1 MQPMGKV
8 KDIGNHPNIQSF
20 VRAKLALYENQEKNY
35 KTLFEMMFSER
46 DNIMAEYT
54 DGYRIKKLTYGQFR
68 QWIEETAPAVRTA
81 LGNPQKDTIVG
92 IYMDNSM
99 QWLVVFWSVL
109 MCGCRPLLM
118 NTRLDTAIL
127 EQLLQEHSISTVIS
141 DGKVFSVNT
150 LIAHE
155 ILVRGEPV
163 EDWSDFGSEVIFMSS
178 GTSEHV
184 KLCAYTGENFYYQVC
199 SSYDIVL
206 KCPDI
211 VRSYEGQ
218 IKHLMLL
225 PLYHVF
231 GFMAVYLWFGFFGR
245 SFVFLK
251 DMSPA
256 TILAT
261 IRKHNV
267 THIFAVPMVWESV
280 HREAERKIRS
290 RSEETYR
297 RFAFFLKLCNRT
309 GKPGSWLA
317 KRVFREVRD
326 ASFGPSVQ
334 FMITG
339 GSPIS
344 AETLAFYNGIGYPLF
359 NGYGMTEVG
368 ITSVETSGRKR
379 QRNKGAV
386 GVPFSHVQYRI
397 EADGQ
402 LQIRSKAMASRI
414 VSGDK
419 VVVTDPEQWFNSR
432 DVARKEKDRFYL
444 GGRADDLIVCEN
456 GENINPVLVES
467 KLKVEGC
474 RQLCLFNSKNDGPVL
489 IAYAPDCCADK
500 TLQAITQ
507 ALQQSLQQAKLT
519 GEVKKIVV
527 TSTPLMSE
535 AEFKVSRRAVAR
547 KYDRGEFFI
556 LTPHTMDTHR
566 KQMLSRTEEA
576 LCQCFVQALGK
587 PELQIG
593 VADDFFTDL
602 GGTSLDYFMLK
613 DSILAQF
620 GVDITSQE
628 QPLTTV
634 SACCQYITK
643 RKVE

>member
-1 MQPMGKV
+1 MRKV

-35 KTLFEMMFSER
+35 KTLYEMMFSER
-46 DNIMAEYT
+46 DNVMAEYT

-68 QWIEETAPAVRTA
+68 QWIEETAPAVRAA
-81 LGNPQKDTIVG
+81 LGYPQKDTIVG

-99 QWLVVFWSVL
+99 QWLVAFWSVL

-127 EQLLQEHSISTVIS
+127 EQLLQEHGIQTVIS
-141 DGKVFSVNT
+141 DGKKFSVNT
-150 LIAHE
+150 LIADD
-155 ILVRGEPV
+155 ILVRGEPAA
-163 EDWSDFGSEVIFMSS
+163 EWGDFGSEVIFMSS
-178 GTSEHV
+178 GTSEHI
-184 KLCAYTGENFYYQVC
+184 KLCAYTGNNFYYQVC
-199 SSYDIVL
+199 SSYDIVQ

-231 GFMAVYLWFGFFGR
+231 GFMAVYLWFGFFSR

-251 DMSPA
+251 DMSPT

-290 RSEETYR
+290 RSEQTYR
-297 RFAFFLKLCNRT
+297 RFALFLKLCNRT
-309 GKPGSWLA
+309 GNLGSWLA

-334 FMITG
+334 CMITG
-339 GSPIS
+339 GSAI
-344 AETLAFYNGIGYPLF
+344 ARETLEFYNGIGYPLF

-368 ITSVETSGRKR
+368 ITSVETSHKKSV
-379 QRNKGAV
+379 RNRGAV
-386 GVPFSHVQYRI
+386 GKPFTHVQY
-397 EADGQ
+397 AVAPDGQ
-402 LQIRSKAMASRI
+402 LLIRSKAMASRI
-414 VSGDK
+414 VCGDT
-419 VVVTDPEQWFNSR
+419 VTVTDPEQWFDSR
-432 DVARKEKDRFYL
+432 DVARMEKGRFYL

-467 KLKVEGC
+467 KLKVDSC
-474 RQLCLFNSKNDGPVL
+474 QQLCLFQSKKEGPVL
-489 IAYAPDCCADK
+489 IAYAPDCCDDE
-500 TLQAITQ
+500 TLQTITEALRQ
-507 ALQQSLQQAKLT
+507 ALVQAKLT
-519 GEVKKIVV
+519 GEVKKIAV
-527 TSTPLMSE
+527 TATPLMGE
-535 AEFKVSRRAVAR
+535 AEFKLSRRTVAR
-547 KYDRGEFFI
+547 KYDGGEFFI

-566 KQMLSRTEEA
+566 KQLLSQTEEA
-576 LCQCFVQALGK
+576 LCQCFAQALGK
-587 PELQIG
+587 PELQVG
-593 VADDFFTDL
+593 VTDDFFTDL

-613 DSILAQF
+613 DSILVQY
-620 GVDITSQE
+620 GVDITNQE

-634 SACCQYITK
+634 KACCQYITK
-643 RKVE
+643 KKG